1 MSVLRRPKSL
11 EDAGIT
17 HIVRA
22 LNGDGSGMPEELYKS
37 LQIDI
42 DDLDDENIIQHFG
55 KANRFIRGCLLIE
68 LIICQTFPFLFH
80 HSKSGEIA
88 FQSWGLLND
97 EATAQTLYS
106 DLVICH
112 QSTLEDYLQIR
123 ISGTGRERLP
133 TTNS

>member
-55 KANRFIRGCLLIE
+55 KANRFIRE
-68 LIICQTFPFLFH
+68 
-80 HSKSGEIA
+80 
-88 FQSWGLLND
+88 GLD
-97 EATAQTLYS
+97 GGGGV
-106 DLVICH
+106 LVH
-112 QSTLEDYLQIR
+112 W
-123 ISGTGRERLP
+123 
-133 TTNS
+133 